1 MEDVVKFLDI
11 DGGRGEG
18 GGQIVRSS
26 VALSCITGKPIR
38 LRNIRGGRKVAGLR
52 SQHISAISI
61 LQRMTGAEVT
71 GAEAGSTK
79 LEFAP
84 GTARRT
90 RMIEDVG
97 TAGSIPLIL
106 QVLMPVAAASG
117 NKMDLTIRGGT
128 DVSWSPSMD
137 YVTHV
142 LGKAYSKMG
151 IMFSIEVRRRGYYP
165 RGGGEVVLHALP
177 SGLRPATF
185 SGKITGKA
193 EVACTFSQLPEETIR
208 DGIRRICKDLSGFAK
223 DVKVREEA
231 AADAGASVLVS
242 DTGDRIVGVDSLFD
256 KKNRRFV
263 FDPSKFTGSLGVDE
277 NLADM
282 LVLPASVCDGRTTLQ
297 VKNITRHL
305 ETNLYV
311 VSKIT
316 GCRYGIGRLDDGF
329 EVIIDGVSHP
339 GVKQ

>member
-1 MEDVVKFLDI
+1 MDVLDI

-26 VALSCITGKPIR
+26 VALSCITGNPIR
-38 LRNIRGGRKVAGLR
+38 LRNIRKGRRIAGLKP
-52 SQHISAISI
+52 QHLAAISI
-61 LQRMTGAEVT
+61 LQRMSGAEVT
-71 GAEAGSTK
+71 GAEVGSTELK
-79 LEFAP
+79 FVP
-84 GTARRT
+84 GKAEKIK
-90 RMIEDVG
+90 MVEDVG

-106 QVLMPVAAASG
+106 QVLMPVAAAFRSRL
-117 NKMDLTIRGGT
+117 DLTIRGGT

-151 IMFSIEVRRRGYYP
+151 MMFSLEVGKRGYYP
-165 RGGGEVVLHALP
+165 RGGGEVILHVSP
-177 SGLRPATF
+177 SDIRPATF
-185 SGKITGKA
+185 SGKKTGRAKI
-193 EVACTFSQLPEETIR
+193 VCTFSKLPEEAIR
-208 DGIRRICKDLSGFAK
+208 DEVRKICTDLSEFIVDVKIMEQAAK
-223 DVKVREEA
+223 DS
-231 AADAGASVLVS
+231 GASVLVF

-256 KKNRRFV
+256 KKAGRFGIDASR
-263 FDPSKFTGSLGVDE
+263 FAGSLGVDE

-282 LVLPASVCDGRTTLQ
+282 LVLPASICDGRTTLQ
-297 VKNITRHL
+297 VKNITRHM
-305 ETNLYV
+305 ETNLFV

-329 EVIIDGVSHP
+329 EVMIDGISHS